1 MEENDLKKAYKEL
14 LKTLEETQAELR
26 DKELEIGLL
35 KSNLQVMRDVCSTV
49 NIKTFGN

>member
-26 DKELEIGLL
+26 DKELEVELL
-35 KSNLQVMRDVCSTV
+35 KSNLQVMRDVCSTI

>member
-14 LKTLEETQAELR
+14 LRTLEETQAELR
-26 DKELEIGLL
+26 DKELEVELL
-35 KSNLQVMRDVCSTV
+35 KSNLQVMRDVCSTI

>member
-14 LKTLEETQAELR
+14 LMTLEETQAKLR
-26 DKELEIGLL
+26 DKELEIELL
-35 KSNLQVMRDVCSTV
+35 KSNLQVMRDVCSTI